1 MQKYN
6 FQYCQKIVVFSRDE
20 SSVLLCKRKNE
31 ADYDGTF
38 SFVGGK
44 METTDESIIAGL
56 KREKDEEV
64 GPNFKIKVFPTF
76 TTNILFTKKDG
87 SAMILPHIYA
97 IHQEGEIQLSEEYS
111 EYKWV
116 GLDEVDKFEPKI
128 NTIPDMLNRFALLKK
143 ILSETKFEII

>member
-6 FQYCQKIVVFSRDE
+6 FQYCQKIIVFSRDE
-20 SSVLLCKRKNE
+20 SSVLLCKRKGE

-38 SFVGGK
+38 SFIGGK
-44 METTDESIIAGL
+44 METTDQSIIAGL

-64 GPNFKIKVFPTF
+64 GPNFKIKVFPCF

-97 IHQEGEIQLSEEYS
+97 IHLEGDIQLSEEYS
-111 EYKWV
+111 EFKWV
-116 GLDEVDKFEPKI
+116 RLDEIDKFEPKI
-128 NTIPDMLNRFALLKK
+128 NTIADVISKLAILKK

>member
-6 FQYCQKIVVFSRDE
+6 FQYCQKIVVFSQDE

-38 SFVGGK
+38 SFIGGK
-44 METTDESIIAGL
+44 MEITDQSILAGL

-97 IHQEGEIQLSEEYS
+97 IHLEGEIQLSEEYS

-116 GLDEVDKFEPKI
+116 KLDKIDKFEPKI
-128 NTIPDMLNRFALLKK
+128 NTIPDVLNKFALLKK
-143 ILSETKFEII
+143 IFSETTFEVI